1 MTESLAPCQIQITP
15 VDDGFVIQA
24 HAIDGGRKNAK
35 QIAGTVLSLREK
47 VHKIVDQLYEP
58 TPAPTVDQPP
68 KETKSVEPGPSG
80 TQSPTGA

>member
-1 MTESLAPCQIQITP
+1 MTDKLAVCQIQITP

-24 HAIDGGRKNAK
+24 QSIDGARKNAK

-58 TPAPTVDQPP
+58 PVAPTAEPTKD
-68 KETKSVEPGPSG
+68 ETVGPTG
-80 TQSPTGA
+80 TQSTPGAQA

>member
-1 MTESLAPCQIQITP
+1 MTEKLAVCQIQITP

-24 HAIDGGRKNAK
+24 QAIDGARKNAK

-58 TPAPTVDQPP
+58 PAAPTA
-68 KETKSVEPGPSG
+68 ETPEAESVGPAG